1 MILKNGQIF
10 TALGRFMPADV
21 EIEGGRIAKIAPA
34 GTLDGAD
41 VLDAAGRYVTP
52 GFVAIPIPGAT
63 GADFC
68 ASVDGSAESFRT
80 RAA

>member
-34 GTLDGAD
+34 GRPHQISPNPLFHLAISRKT
-41 VLDAAGRYVTP
+41 RYT
-52 GFVAIPIPGAT
+52 I
-63 GADFC
+63 
-68 ASVDGSAESFRT
+68 
-80 RAA
+80 